1 LYWDIYAKK
10 QTIMSLPNVQLA
22 IRISFAVSLLSFS
35 IKFIGFLV
43 TGSNTVL
50 SDMAESVVHV
60 LAVGFSMYGVYLSA
74 QPADKK
80 HLYGHER
87 IEFLSVGLEGSVIIM
102 AGFMIIY
109 QSIRHLVLGLEPDHL
124 REGILIVGAAGLV
137 NLLLGTYL
145 MYIGKKAKNNIIIG
159 NAKHTLTDV
168 YTSGGVVLTLVL
180 IEWTQFMLLDSIVAL
195 LVAGYIMYEG
205 GGLVKFAYRGIMDQV
220 DDKQD
225 ERIREVLTS
234 NIPAGILDWHGL
246 RHRTTGRTTWIELH
260 ALFQKDIR
268 LEEAHE
274 IATELER
281 RLIKSVD
288 GDAIVTIHLE
298 PDEVHKEAHGTLEG
312 VNKNIELDKFI

>member
-1 LYWDIYAKK
+1 MNRSKE
-10 QTIMSLPNVQLA
+10 QLA
-22 IRISFAVSLLSFS
+22 IRISFAVSFISFS
-35 IKFIGFLV
+35 IKFVGFLV

-74 QPADKK
+74 QPADEK

-102 AGFMIIY
+102 AGLMIIY
-109 QSIRHLVLGLEPDHL
+109 QSVRHLVLGLEPDHL
-124 REGILIVGAAGLV
+124 QEGIYIVAAAGLV
-137 NLLLGTYL
+137 NLLLGSYL
-145 MYIGKKAKNNIIIG
+145 MYIGKKSKNNIIIG
-159 NAKHTLTDV
+159 NGKHTLTDV
-168 YTSGGVVLTLVL
+168 YTSGGVVVTLIL
-180 IEWTQFMLLDSIVAL
+180 IQWTGFMILDSIVAL

-220 DDKQD
+220 DEKQD
-225 ERIREVLTS
+225 SRIKEVLNTKM
-234 NIPAGILDWHGL
+234 PKGIMDWHGL
-246 RHRTTGRTTWIELH
+246 RHRTTGKTTWIELH
-260 ALFQKDIR
+260 ALFHKDMS

-281 RLIKSVD
+281 RLIKAVE

-298 PDEVHKEAHGTLEG
+298 PVEVHNEAHGRLEG
-312 VNKNIELDKFI
+312 INENIELDKFI

>member
-1 LYWDIYAKK
+1 
-10 QTIMSLPNVQLA
+10 MSRSQEQLA
-22 IRISFAVSLLSFS
+22 IRISFAVSFISFS
-35 IKFIGFLV
+35 IKFAGFLV

-74 QPADKK
+74 QPADEK

-102 AGFMIIY
+102 AGLMIIY
-109 QSIRHLVLGLEPDHL
+109 QSARHLILGLEPDHL
-124 REGILIVGAAGLV
+124 QEGIYIVAAAGLV
-137 NLLLGTYL
+137 NLLLGSYL
-145 MYIGKKAKNNIIIG
+145 MLIGRKSKNNIIIG

-168 YTSGGVVLTLVL
+168 YTSAGVVLTLIL
-180 IEWTQFMLLDSIVAL
+180 IQWTEFMILDSIVAL
-195 LVAGYIMYEG
+195 IVAGYIMYEG

-220 DDKQD
+220 DENQD
-225 ERIREVLTS
+225 ARIKDILNTKM
-234 NIPAGILDWHGL
+234 PKGILNWHGL

-260 ALFQKDIR
+260 ALFHKDMS

-281 RLIKSVD
+281 RLINAVE

-298 PDEVHKEAHGTLEG
+298 PDEVHNEAHGRLEG
-312 VNKNIELDKFI
+312 INENIELDKFI